1 MGILDTLTNVFT
13 GQPAIDAAKQQQAYL
28 QGVQG
33 NINNTIS
40 SNQALGLNALTS
52 GTAAGADAL
61 KTGIGLST
69 GYLQGSLDPALA
81 ALYGGAGN
89 AASALYAGQGGGLG
103 ALYGGVGGAT
113 AAYTPLGLAG
123 SNILAGGGAYSDMLR
138 NALGLGGPAGNA
150 AAEAAF
156 KASPGYQFQ
165 LGQGLDALT
174 RAANATGMGASGNTL
189 QQALQFGQGLANTEY
204 GNWLQNLTTNQ
215 GQLLPL
221 GIQGLGQAATGQG
234 NALLTGGTS
243 GANIYTGTGE
253 QLSNLLSN
261 TGANAA
267 NLYTGLGTN
276 LSNLTSQG
284 YGNLANL
291 LSAGGVNQ
299 ANFLQGLTG
308 IGTGAATN
316 IAGLQTPTYAQAA
329 QAELQGSKNLWNL
342 GLAGAQLAAGGGLGG
357 LGSGAFGGL
366 TGGFMGPGSFQPVR
380 LS

>member
-1 MGILDTLTNVFT
+1 MGIFDILTNAFT

-33 NINNTIS
+33 NITNTINA
-40 SNQALGLNALTS
+40 NQALGLNALTS
-52 GTAAGADAL
+52 GTAQGADAL

-69 GYLQGSLDPALA
+69 GYLQGSLDPALS

-89 AASALYAGQGGGLG
+89 AAQALYAGQGGGLG

-113 AAYTPLGLAG
+113 AAYSPLGLAG
-123 SNILAGGGAYSDMLR
+123 SNILAGGGAYSDMLK

-150 AAEAAF
+150 AAVAAF
-156 KASPGYQFQ
+156 QQSPGYQFQ

-174 RAANATGMGASGNTL
+174 RAANATGMGAGGNTL

-204 GNWLQNLTTNQ
+204 GNWLQNLTANQ

-221 GIQGLGQAATGQG
+221 GVNALSGYGSGVG

-243 GANIYTGTGE
+243 GANIYTGTGG
-253 QLSNLLSN
+253 QLSNLLSG

-276 LSNLTSQG
+276 LSNLAAQG

-291 LSAGGVNQ
+291 LTAGGQNQ

-316 IAGLQTPTYAQAA
+316 IAGLQTPTYQQAA
-329 QAELQGSKNLWNL
+329 QAQLQGSANLF
-342 GLAGAQLAAGGGLGG
+342 GLGQNLAT
-357 LGSGAFGGL
+357 LGAKLYNPAAFAPQLKFG
-366 TGGFMGPGSFQPVR
+366 
-380 LS
+380 